1 MHGLETIHKLNAEA
15 ESNPK
20 PRHRAWDVAEQQR
33 SMIIEIARASGASSV
48 IHAKARAATN
58 ENPLHVDSRLYVSE
72 IIKSIEQRDAEI
84 AMLKEQLDGMEV
96 QVKRADA
103 GIQNPEAV
111 RELLEAAKEWASIA
125 RIGES
130 EDQIVRS
137 NNRLYDAVQSLSAP
151 SAGAQQK

>member
-111 RELLEAAKEWASIA
+111 REVIEAAAKWYTHGSKTLVNDADERLHCAIA
-125 RIGES
+125 
-130 EDQIVRS
+130 
-137 NNRLYDAVQSLSAP
+137 ALSAP
-151 SAGAQQK
+151 STGAQQK